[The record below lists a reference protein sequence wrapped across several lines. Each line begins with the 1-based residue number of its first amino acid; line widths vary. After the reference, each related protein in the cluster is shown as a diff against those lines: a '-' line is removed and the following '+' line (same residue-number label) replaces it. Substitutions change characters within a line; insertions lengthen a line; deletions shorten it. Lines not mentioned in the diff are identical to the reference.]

1 MGFAQV
7 LIQARGEGAAHNGV
21 QYLEREP
28 VGGRARRAHV
38 ADPDH
43 GLRRA
48 WFVDQIQRARRRRR
62 GGRAR
67 ERRHLAPLPAA
78 EPRGRE
84 PAYFGERDVA
94 HDQQARPVGPV
105 VRPIELSDALTREP
119 GGGAVRAVQRV
130 PVRMLATVHDRRER
144 DVRHRHRL
152 VSLLHQLR
160 GAELSL
166 PCDLRIGEAGPQH
179 HVGEQ
184 IEPGLEPPLGHV
196 DRGARPVEGRRRAE
210 LGAEERGFVSDVQGA
225 ARACALLQHGRREGG
240 KPGYARWVARRAGV
254 VQLLLDAG
262 AARDPSGVPGL
273 ATFTATM
280 LQQGAGARSALD
292 VADEAAFLGAQ
303 LGTTASFD
311 GASAS
316 IHVPKRRLEA
326 GLDLLADVVLR
337 PSFADS
343 EIARQREL
351 RAAQLV
357 QQRDEPVA
365 VASIAFPAIV
375 YGRGHPYGHPL
386 NGTDSATARLARDGV
401 AEFYGTYY
409 RPNGARLLIVGDVTL
424 ADARR
429 LAAARFG
436 GWERRDVT
444 AFPSPPTPPRAA
456 ARTVYL
462 IDKPGAA
469 QSVVRIG
476 HVGPVRT
483 TPDWF
488 ALEVLNTI
496 VGGAFTSRLNQNLR
510 ETHGYT
516 YGAFSQFA
524 PRRLTGAFVAL
535 ASVVTAKTD
544 SSLIEFLKELRRIR
558 DETVAP
564 RRGSASCSRSAC
576 RSTTTTTT
584 WSASTPSPPPT
595 CSAWRAST
603 STRTTST
610 SWWWATRV
618 RSRRASRR

>member
-1 MGFAQV
+1 MRATAALVALIFPALPACGLSAQV
-7 LIQARGEGAAHNGV
+7 
-21 QYLEREP
+21 
-28 VGGRARRAHV
+28 
-38 ADPDH
+38 
-43 GLRRA
+43 
-48 WFVDQIQRARRRRR
+48 
-62 GGRAR
+62 
-67 ERRHLAPLPAA
+67 
-78 EPRGRE
+78 
-84 PAYFGERDVA
+84 
-94 HDQQARPVGPV
+94 
-105 VRPIELSDALTREP
+105 
-119 GGGAVRAVQRV
+119 
-130 PVRMLATVHDRRER
+130 
-144 DVRHRHRL
+144 
-152 VSLLHQLR
+152 
-160 GAELSL
+160 
-166 PCDLRIGEAGPQH
+166 
-179 HVGEQ
+179 
-184 IEPGLEPPLGHV
+184 V
-196 DRGARPVEGRRRAE
+196 DRGKPPALPPPPALKLPAVQTTVLPNGLTLAVVEMHKVPV
-210 LGAEERGFVSDVQGA
+210 VD
-225 ARACALLQHGRREGG
+225 
-240 KPGYARWVARRAGV
+240 
-254 VQLLLDAG
+254 VQLLIDAG
-262 AARDPSGVPGL
+262 AARDPSAAPGL

-316 IHVPKRRLEA
+316 IHVPKRRLDA
-326 GLDLLADVVLR
+326 ALDLLADVVLR

-343 EIARQREL
+343 EVARQREL

-365 VASIAFPAIV
+365 VANVAFPAIV
-375 YGRGHPYGHPL
+375 YGREHPYGHPL
-386 NGTDSATARLARDGV
+386 NGTDSATARLARERV
-401 AEFYGTYY
+401 AAFYGTYY

-424 ADARR
+424 AEARR

-436 GWERRDVT
+436 GWERGDVP
-444 AFPSPPTPPRAA
+444 AFPSPPAPPPAA

-476 HVGPVRT
+476 HAGPMRT

-524 PRRLTGAFVAL
+524 PRRLTGVFVAL

-564 RRGSASCSRSAC
+564 PELAKAKAYLTLGLPGDFETTGGAAARFRELLAFGLPLDYYDHYVDRINAITASDVQ
-576 RSTTTTTT
+576 
-584 WSASTPSPPPT
+584 
-595 CSAWRAST
+595 
-603 STRTTST
+603 
-610 SWWWATRV
+610 RV
-618 RSRRASRR
+618 ARQYIDPDHFDILVVGDKSQIEAGIKALNEGPIAYRDLWGQEIK

>member
-1 MGFAQV
+1 MTAAVTVLALLLTALPAFRLSAQV
-7 LIQARGEGAAHNGV
+7 DRTKPPALPPPPA
-21 QYLEREP
+21 
-28 VGGRARRAHV
+28 
-38 ADPDH
+38 
-43 GLRRA
+43 LR
-48 WFVDQIQRARRRRR
+48 
-62 GGRAR
+62 
-67 ERRHLAPLPAA
+67 LPAVQTTTLPNGLTLA
-78 EPRGRE
+78 VVEMHK
-84 PAYFGERDVA
+84 V
-94 HDQQARPVGPV
+94 PV
-105 VRPIELSDALTREP
+105 VD
-119 GGGAVRAVQRV
+119 
-130 PVRMLATVHDRRER
+130 
-144 DVRHRHRL
+144 
-152 VSLLHQLR
+152 
-160 GAELSL
+160 
-166 PCDLRIGEAGPQH
+166 
-179 HVGEQ
+179 
-184 IEPGLEPPLGHV
+184 
-196 DRGARPVEGRRRAE
+196 
-210 LGAEERGFVSDVQGA
+210 
-225 ARACALLQHGRREGG
+225 
-240 KPGYARWVARRAGV
+240 
-254 VQLLLDAG
+254 VQLLVDAG
-262 AARDPSGVPGL
+262 AARDPSTAPGL

-303 LGTTASFD
+303 LGTAATFD

-316 IHVPKRRLEA
+316 IHVPRRRLEA
-326 GLDLLADVVLR
+326 ALDLFADVVLR

-436 GWERRDVT
+436 GWERRDVP

-524 PRRLTGAFVAL
+524 PRRLNGAFVAL

-544 SSLIEFLKELRRIR
+544 SSLVEFLKELRRIR
-558 DETVAP
+558 DEAV
-564 RRGSASCSRSAC
+564 
-576 RSTTTTTT
+576 
-584 WSASTPSPPPT
+584 PPPELAKAKAYLT
-595 CSAWRAST
+595 LGLPGDFE
-603 STRTTST
+603 TTGGAAARFRELLAFGLPLDYYDRYVDRINAIT
-610 SWWWATRV
+610 GADVQRV
-618 RSRRASRR
+618 AREYIDPDHFDIVVVGDKSQIEAGIKALNEGPIVYRDLWGQEIR

>member
-1 MGFAQV
+1 MKADGRTGGRPDRGHAKRAVAWLAGALALLSASPPVRLSAQV
-7 LIQARGEGAAHNGV
+7 DRTKPPTLPPAPA
-21 QYLEREP
+21 
-28 VGGRARRAHV
+28 
-38 ADPDH
+38 
-43 GLRRA
+43 LR
-48 WFVDQIQRARRRRR
+48 
-62 GGRAR
+62 
-67 ERRHLAPLPAA
+67 LPAVQTTTLA
-78 EPRGRE
+78 NGLMLAVVEMHK
-84 PAYFGERDVA
+84 V
-94 HDQQARPVGPV
+94 PV
-105 VRPIELSDALTREP
+105 VD
-119 GGGAVRAVQRV
+119 
-130 PVRMLATVHDRRER
+130 
-144 DVRHRHRL
+144 
-152 VSLLHQLR
+152 
-160 GAELSL
+160 
-166 PCDLRIGEAGPQH
+166 
-179 HVGEQ
+179 
-184 IEPGLEPPLGHV
+184 
-196 DRGARPVEGRRRAE
+196 
-210 LGAEERGFVSDVQGA
+210 
-225 ARACALLQHGRREGG
+225 
-240 KPGYARWVARRAGV
+240 
-254 VQLLLDAG
+254 VQLLVDAG
-262 AARDPSGVPGL
+262 AARDPSTAPGL

-303 LGTTASFD
+303 LGTGATFD

-316 IHVPKRRLEA
+316 IHVPRRRLEA
-326 GLDLLADVVLR
+326 ALDLLADVVLR

-357 QQRDEPVA
+357 QQRDEPVT

-401 AEFYGTYY
+401 AEFYRTYY

-424 ADARR
+424 AEARR

-436 GWERRDVT
+436 GWERGDVP
-444 AFPSPPTPPRAA
+444 AFPSPPPPPRAA

-476 HVGPVRT
+476 HAGPART

-524 PRRLTGAFVAL
+524 PRRLNGAFVAL

-544 SSLIEFLKELRRIR
+544 SSLVEFLKELRRIR
-558 DETVAP
+558 DEAVAP
-564 RRGSASCSRSAC
+564 PELAKAKAYLTLGLPGDFE
-576 RSTTTTTT
+576 TTGGAAARFRELLAFGLPLDYYDHYVDRINAITG
-584 WSASTPSPPPT
+584 ADVQ
-595 CSAWRAST
+595 
-603 STRTTST
+603 
-610 SWWWATRV
+610 RV
-618 RSRRASRR
+618 AREYIDPDHFDIVVVGDKSQIEAGIKALNEGPIVYRDLWGEEIR